1 MIAPGTRDAPRF
13 SSKKPQ
19 ELWWFLRI
27 MEDLW
32 QEAGIVDDDVKVGK
46 YANQESEE
54 EWTAL
59 EMYEAGHSWTEFK
72 DKLIE
77 NYPEAVAA
85 ERGTPAGIRQLCS
98 ETRDIRLGNFVA
110 LYAFCQAFMAEVKK
124 LVKPPAAMSNREL
137 VKLFLGCLSDQM
149 ASAVLQFLGNIV
161 STNQRQVRGE

>member
-1 MIAPGTRDAPRF
+1 MVSKAMIAPGTRDALRL

-19 ELWWFLRI
+19 ELQQFLRI

-32 QEAGIVDDDVKVGK
+32 QEAGIVDDDVKKTMVGK

-72 DKLIE
+72 DELIE
-77 NYPEAVAA
+77 NYPEAAAA
-85 ERGTPAGIRQLCS
+85 ERGTPARIRQLCS
-98 ETRDIRLGNFVA
+98 ETRDIRLGNLVA
-110 LYAFCQAFMAEVKK
+110 LYAFHRAFMAEVKK

-137 VKLFLGCLSDQM
+137 VELFLGCLSDQM
-149 ASAVLQFLGNIV
+149 ASTVL
-161 STNQRQVRGE
+161 